1 MKQIVFGES
10 VQGASHKRVNME
22 CQDTF
27 KKLEYDDGTVI
38 MAIADGHGSK
48 ACPHS
53 KSGSSIAVNVF
64 CKVMG
69 EFYANYAEN
78 LEMLLTYLN
87 REGDTKVAQ
96 EIDAEWKRRVLK
108 VHTKQKREVPLTE
121 TGEKNKAEIYKQ
133 YGSTLVGMM
142 ITPIFIFAFQ
152 LGDGDISIVSR
163 NGLNHLL
170 EGEKILGVET
180 HSLSKIDSWKRAVSV
195 VRRRTA
201 DSGFPYMLMLST
213 DGFANSYKSV
223 DDFQK
228 TCLDYFGM
236 IEQYGAGAVAAN
248 LKAWL
253 DETSSMGC
261 GDDITVLIA
270 YFMDD
275 GAPESEATVLIAK
288 CGESHKSYGIR
299 MEKTGTDR
307 WLTTWAFPIKDSSAK
322 REGYDKIQVK
332 GDISFSDDYPGCPY
346 CGGHG
351 LTLCPCGHLSCTIMR
366 SNVFTCEWCGMQ
378 GEIGNYSGETIVAG
392 ADY

>member
-38 MAIADGHGSK
+38 MAIADGHGSR

-228 TCLDYFGM
+228 TCLGQHRTILRVEARRPVFWQVKQKAQR
-236 IEQYGAGAVAAN
+236 ILCVFASIFVTVAGKSA
-248 LKAWL
+248 
-253 DETSSMGC
+253 
-261 GDDITVLIA
+261 
-270 YFMDD
+270 
-275 GAPESEATVLIAK
+275 SEATLKASAVNCAVL
-288 CGESHKSYGIR
+288 
-299 MEKTGTDR
+299 
-307 WLTTWAFPIKDSSAK
+307 P
-322 REGYDKIQVK
+322 
-332 GDISFSDDYPGCPY
+332 
-346 CGGHG
+346 
-351 LTLCPCGHLSCTIMR
+351 
-366 SNVFTCEWCGMQ
+366 
-378 GEIGNYSGETIVAG
+378 
-392 ADY
+392 

>member
-1 MKQIVFGES
+1 
-10 VQGASHKRVNME
+10 ME

-27 KKLEYDDGTVI
+27 KKLEYDDGTII

-48 ACPHS
+48 ACPYS

-64 CKVMG
+64 CKIMDK
-69 EFYANYAEN
+69 FHTSYAEN

-96 EIDAEWKRRVLK
+96 DIDAEWKRRVLK

-121 TGEKNKAEIYKQ
+121 AGEKNKAEIYKQ

-142 ITPIFIFAFQ
+142 ITPLFIFAFQ

-163 NGLNHLL
+163 NGLDHLL
-170 EGEKILGVET
+170 ESEKILGVET

-201 DSGFPYMLMLST
+201 GSGLPYMLMLST
-213 DGFANSYKSV
+213 DGFANSYKST
-223 DDFQK
+223 DEFQK

-236 IEQYGAGAVAAN
+236 IEQHGAGTVAAN
-248 LKAWL
+248 LKGWL
-253 DETSSMGC
+253 DETSAMGC

-275 GAPESEATVLIAK
+275 GVPESEANAN
-288 CGESHKSYGIR
+288 E
-299 MEKTGTDR
+299 
-307 WLTTWAFPIKDSSAK
+307 
-322 REGYDKIQVK
+322 
-332 GDISFSDDYPGCPY
+332 
-346 CGGHG
+346 
-351 LTLCPCGHLSCTIMR
+351 
-366 SNVFTCEWCGMQ
+366 
-378 GEIGNYSGETIVAG
+378 
-392 ADY
+392 

>member
-1 MKQIVFGES
+1 MKQMVFGES

-27 KKLEYDDGTVI
+27 KKLEYDDGTII

-48 ACPHS
+48 ACPYS

-64 CKVMG
+64 CKIMDK
-69 EFYANYAEN
+69 FHTSYAEN

-96 EIDAEWKRRVLK
+96 DIDAEWKHRVLK

-121 TGEKNKAEIYKQ
+121 AGEKNKAEIYKQ

-142 ITPIFIFAFQ
+142 ITPLFIFAFQ

-163 NGLNHLL
+163 NGLDHLL
-170 EGEKILGVET
+170 ESEKILGVET

-201 DSGFPYMLMLST
+201 GSGLPYMLMLST
-213 DGFANSYKSV
+213 DGFANSYKST
-223 DDFQK
+223 DEFQK

-236 IEQYGAGAVAAN
+236 IEQHGAGTVAAN
-248 LKAWL
+248 LKGWL
-253 DETSSMGC
+253 DETSAMGC

-275 GAPESEATVLIAK
+275 GVPESEANAN
-288 CGESHKSYGIR
+288 E
-299 MEKTGTDR
+299 
-307 WLTTWAFPIKDSSAK
+307 
-322 REGYDKIQVK
+322 
-332 GDISFSDDYPGCPY
+332 
-346 CGGHG
+346 
-351 LTLCPCGHLSCTIMR
+351 
-366 SNVFTCEWCGMQ
+366 
-378 GEIGNYSGETIVAG
+378 
-392 ADY
+392 